1 MAFENIPWMT
11 HGGKH
16 SASLGRMVAYMAT
29 GGAEGVQSLG
39 DLRVRA
45 AAIANGTVIVGPGGA
60 VMVSRYA
67 GDINESY
74 VGRVPSDT
82 VVNVPANGGGSTR
95 YDLVI
100 ARVDDWNKPG
110 GQATPG
116 ALPTDTVAVF
126 KAQVITGVAAGV
138 KTAKELNLGYPAIA
152 LARIAL
158 PAGTSAVT
166 NAMITPLRE
175 MAQPRRKRDFRVLN
189 QKVGRNNTLT
199 VTAAAGEQFPNDG
212 VFTVEVPDWATE
224 VRLKETLDGISVPA
238 GTAYA
243 SIWVRFGNGRAD
255 VVNTEVSL
263 VDLTSAR
270 ADPSRVTAGNAATIL
285 IPATMRG
292 QSITVL
298 LMGRKLGGT
307 VNLGAD
313 AATALALDM
322 EFIEAA
328 AEDV

>member
-1 MAFENIPWMT
+1 MGFENIPWMT

-29 GGAEGVQSLG
+29 GGEEGVQSLG
-39 DLRVRA
+39 DLRVRQ

-60 VMVSRYA
+60 VMVSTYA

-100 ARVDDWNKPG
+100 ARIDDWNKPG

-116 ALPTDTVAVF
+116 ALPTDEVQVF
-126 KAQVITGVAAGV
+126 KPQVITGVASTV
-138 KTAKELNLGYPAIA
+138 KTARELNLGYPAIA

-158 PAGTSAVT
+158 PAGTAAVT
-166 NAMITPLRE
+166 DAMITPLRE
-175 MAQPRRKRDFRVLN
+175 MAQPRRKRDLRAVN
-189 QKVGRNNTLT
+189 QLVGRDNSLT
-199 VTAAAGEQFPNDG
+199 VVATTGEQFPNDG
-212 VFTVEVPDWATE
+212 AFTVEVPYWATQ
-224 VRLKETLDGISVPA
+224 VKVKETLDSIFAPA
-238 GTAYA
+238 GTAYGA
-243 SIWVRFGNGRAD
+243 IWIRFGHGRGD
-255 VVNTEVSL
+255 VVNTEASL
-263 VDLTSAR
+263 IDFTSAR
-270 ADPSRVTAGNAATIL
+270 ADPSRVTAGNAATIN

-292 QSITVL
+292 QSVTVL
-298 LMGRKLGGT
+298 LIGRKLGGT
-307 VNLGAD
+307 VNLKAD
-313 AATALALDM
+313 SATAITLDM